1 MGDVRAS
8 SVEPIAYDAA
18 HVDEHFFVQCSL
30 FFVSSVRAVGSYV
43 QGMGST
49 CWGHMLFKAWG
60 VPLLVRGCEACLP
73 AYDAP
78 NVDEHFFV
86 QCSRFFGS
94 SVRAVGSHVQGMG
107 SASWDHMLFRA
118 WAVPLQVR
126 GCEACLRN
134 MAFHVV
140 PHDFC

>member
-49 CWGHMLFKAWG
+49 CWDHMLFKAWG
-60 VPLLVRGCEACLP
+60 VPLQVEGFERRA
-73 AYDAP
+73 
-78 NVDEHFFV
+78 
-86 QCSRFFGS
+86 SR
-94 SVRAVGSHVQGMG
+94 
-107 SASWDHMLFRA
+107 
-118 WAVPLQVR
+118 
-126 GCEACLRN
+126 LRCC
-134 MAFHVV
+134 
-140 PHDFC
+140 PHR

>member
-1 MGDVRAS
+1 MFRAWGVPVGIICCSRHGECLCKLRAS

-18 HVDEHFFVQCSL
+18 L
-30 FFVSSVRAVGSYV
+30 
-43 QGMGST
+43 T
-49 CWGHMLFKAWG
+49 
-60 VPLLVRGCEACLP
+60 
-73 AYDAP
+73 
-78 NVDEHFFV
+78 DEHFFV

-126 GCEACLRN
+126 GCEACLQN
-134 MAFHVV
+134 IAFHVV
-140 PHDFC
+140 PHDSC